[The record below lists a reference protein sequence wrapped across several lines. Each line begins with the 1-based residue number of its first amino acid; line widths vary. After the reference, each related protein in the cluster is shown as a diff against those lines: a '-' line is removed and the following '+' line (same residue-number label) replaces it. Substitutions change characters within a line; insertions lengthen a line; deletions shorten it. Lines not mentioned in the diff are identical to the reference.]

1 MSLTFHL
8 PLKINKYFI
17 TCIVMLLIAYN
28 CFSKSVL
35 LFSSKDVRLPIQ
47 LQRAMA
53 AEAEA
58 AREARAK
65 VCVIAALMRQ
75 NLSSGFPTK

>member
-1 MSLTFHL
+1 MIFHYMYS
-8 PLKINKYFI
+8 K
-17 TCIVMLLIAYN
+17 LLIAYVLWALV
-28 CFSKSVL
+28 FHKDVL

-65 VCVIAALMRQ
+65 VCVLGASTRQ